1 MNIPKDLY
9 LQLREVA
16 TTTCNNAFLMNDGR
30 ILTNAEYKKLGFMQ
44 KLEIVMYYNY
54 NLNTVCKM

>member
-9 LQLREVA
+9 LKLREVA
-16 TTTCNNAFLMNDGR
+16 TATCHNSFLMNDGR
-30 ILTNAEYKKLGFMQ
+30 ILTNEQYKKLGFMQ